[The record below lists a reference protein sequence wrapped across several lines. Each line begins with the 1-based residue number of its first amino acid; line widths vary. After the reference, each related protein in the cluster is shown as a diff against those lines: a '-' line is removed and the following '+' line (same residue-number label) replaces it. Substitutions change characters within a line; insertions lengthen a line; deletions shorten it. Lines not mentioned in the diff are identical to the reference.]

1 MKTPKGIREHDADEL
16 RKAKR
21 LDPIRKSGKERH
33 SLYRSI
39 DEEDDENLLG
49 TTRRESVLDYLDEGT
64 LAQALRARRPVG

>member
-39 DEEDDENLLG
+39 DEEDDEELLG
-49 TTRRESVLDYLDEGT
+49 TTRRESVLDYLDEGDDEEE
-64 LAQALRARRPVG
+64 

>member
-49 TTRRESVLDYLDEGT
+49 TTRRESVLDYLDEGDDEE
-64 LAQALRARRPVG
+64 

>member
-21 LDPIRKSGKERH
+21 LDPIRKSGKEQH

-49 TTRRESVLDYLDEGT
+49 TTRRESVLDYLDDQDEE
-64 LAQALRARRPVG
+64 

>member
-49 TTRRESVLDYLDEGT
+49 TTRR
-64 LAQALRARRPVG
+64 

>member
-39 DEEDDENLLG
+39 DEEDDEDLLG
-49 TTRRESVLDYLDEGT
+49 PTRRESVLDYLDEGDDEEE
-64 LAQALRARRPVG
+64 

>member
-16 RKAKR
+16 RKVKR

-39 DEEDDENLLG
+39 DEEDDEDLLG
-49 TTRRESVLDYLDEGT
+49 TTRRESVLDYLDEGDDEEE
-64 LAQALRARRPVG
+64 

>member
-49 TTRRESVLDYLDEGT
+49 TTRRESVLDYLDEGDDE
-64 LAQALRARRPVG
+64 VE

>member
-49 TTRRESVLDYLDEGT
+49 TTRRESVLDYLDEGD
-64 LAQALRARRPVG
+64 AEEE

>member
-39 DEEDDENLLG
+39 DEEDDEELMP
-49 TTRRESVLDYLDEGT
+49 RRESVLDYLDEGDDEEE
-64 LAQALRARRPVG
+64 

>member
-49 TTRRESVLDYLDEGT
+49 ATRRESVLDYLDEGDDEEE
-64 LAQALRARRPVG
+64 

>member
-49 TTRRESVLDYLDEGT
+49 TTRRESVLDYLDEGDDEDE
-64 LAQALRARRPVG
+64 